1 MRTYSH
7 ALLTGAAARALLGR
21 GAVVPSVVGAALPDA
36 PAAVA
41 AVWLGVRHRR
51 WLGRQEFCERA
62 CERGPFG
69 TPDAA
74 LHSAV
79 PVLLLLALTAG
90 MRPSGRRAAPRL
102 LLAGWAGH
110 VAADAL
116 THADDARPV
125 LWPVSGLRLRS
136 PVSYWDS
143 SRFALPFAALEHA
156 ATLAAA
162 WWLLRAPG
170 TAGAGRR

>member
-7 ALLTGAAARALLGR
+7 ALLSGAAAQGIRGR
-21 GAVVPSVVGAALPDA
+21 DAVVPSVLGAVLPDA

-41 AVWLGVRHRR
+41 AVWLGLRHRR
-51 WLGRQEFCERA
+51 WFGRREFCERA
-62 CERGPFG
+62 CERGLFG
-69 TPDAA
+69 APDAA

-90 MRPSGRRAAPRL
+90 MPPSARRTALRL
-102 LLAGWAGH
+102 FLLGWAGH
-110 VAADAL
+110 VGADAL

-136 PVSYWDS
+136 PVSYWDR
-143 SRFALPFAALEHA
+143 SRSAGPFAVGEHA
-156 ATLAAA
+156 LSLAAT
-162 WWLLRAPG
+162 WWLLRSWG
-170 TAGAGRR
+170 TARAGGE